1 MQSSKSLDPITVEV
15 IRSYYQSTAR
25 QMRNT
30 LVRASFNPIIYEM
43 IDFSLGIYNRKAELI
58 AEGPGIPFFMGT
70 LTFTIRHLVDYV
82 GIDNIEDGD
91 VLLSTY
97 PYWIGSHS
105 QDAAVVRPIFVDG
118 RIFGFTAAKAHWVD
132 LGGKDI
138 YGTDTTDIWQE
149 GLQLFAVKVMKRGKL
164 DREILEIVRANS
176 RLPDSV
182 VGDLTAQVSACNR
195 GAQQVIELVSKYG
208 ADTVEAA
215 IDRILDHGEQ
225 IARQAIASMPD
236 GEWTVDS
243 AMDNNGITPD
253 LVPLRATLR
262 ISGDEMFVDTA
273 GSAPQQVGPVNCPL
287 PSTIS
292 GIRLVV
298 KMVVAP
304 NYDANEGFFRPLK
317 VSSPEGSIFNPRAP
331 APVFLYGWSAMIMA
345 ESLFKIIA
353 EIAPERSVARSG
365 GDLGG
370 ILFSGYRPEDGSF
383 FAGGADESCGQGA
396 SHDQDGE
403 NALIMYSLGESS
415 NVPAEIMEERWPV
428 LMENYELWQDS
439 GGPGRFRG
447 GLGVRKRYRA
457 LADLKLI
464 GTIDQTKSPAWGVD
478 GGMTGTPNSMIVC
491 PGTPRER
498 RIGKVS
504 DCIIPAGEC
513 VDIEMGGGGGWGDPL
528 ERDPERVL
536 GDVRGGYVS
545 VESAGKD
552 YGVVVRSEGGGYVL
566 DPLATDKAR
575 DAARSKRVIAGPG

>member
-1 MQSSKSLDPITVEV
+1 MHDTKTLDPITVEV

-43 IDFSLGIYNRKAELI
+43 IDFSVGIYNRDAELI

-70 LTFTIRHLVDYV
+70 LTFTIRHLVNYV
-82 GIDNIEDGD
+82 GIDNLEDGD

-105 QDAAVVRPIFVDG
+105 QDASVVRPIFVDG
-118 RIFGFTAAKAHWVD
+118 KIFGYTAAKAHWVD
-132 LGGKDI
+132 IGATDI

-149 GLQLFAVKVMKRGKL
+149 GLQLFGVKVMKRGKL
-164 DREILEIVRANS
+164 DHEILEIIRANS

-182 VGDLTAQVSACNR
+182 VGDLTAEISSCNR
-195 GAQQVIELVSKYG
+195 GAQQVLELVRKYG
-208 ADTVEAA
+208 PEVVDAA
-215 IDRILDHGEQ
+215 VCRILDHGEQ

-236 GEWTVDS
+236 GEWTVES

-253 LVPLRATLR
+253 PVPLKATLR
-262 ISGDEMFVDTA
+262 ISGDEMSVDTT
-273 GSAPQQVGPVNCPL
+273 GSAPQQVGPVNCPF
-287 PSTIS
+287 PSTVS
-292 GIRLVV
+292 GIRLVT

-317 VSSPEGSIFNPRAP
+317 VHSPEGSIFNPKPP

-345 ESLFKIIA
+345 ESLFRIIA
-353 EIAPERSVARSG
+353 EIAPERAVARSG

-396 SHDQDGE
+396 SQDQDGE
-403 NALIMYSLGESS
+403 NALILYSLGESS
-415 NVPAEIMEERWPV
+415 NVPVEIMEERWPV
-428 LMENYELWQDS
+428 LVEKYELWQDS

-447 GLGVRKRYRA
+447 GLGVRKRWKA

-464 GTIDQTKSPAWGVD
+464 NTIEQTKAPAWGVY
-478 GGMTGTPNSMIVC
+478 GGMGSAASNAVILSPDTPQEQ
-491 PGTPRER
+491 P
-498 RIGKVS
+498 IGKTS
-504 DCIIPAGEC
+504 DRVLPAG
-513 VDIEMGGGGGWGDPL
+513 DRLAIHTGGGGGWGDPL
-528 ERDPERVL
+528 EREPARVL
-536 GDVRGGYVS
+536 ADVRGGYVS
-545 VESAGKD
+545 LESAKRD
-552 YGVVVRSEGGGYVL
+552 YGVVIRQADGQYVVDEAGTAKL
-566 DPLATDKAR
+566 RGTRRKA
-575 DAARSKRVIAGPG
+575 A